1 MCWNEQTQCP
11 SRAFRRLER
20 ASRAQSL
27 AHSIPLPHIPG
38 LLCPQHLQA
47 ASSFWHLQASSSF
60 WRVRPALHQAA
71 EGPSSQP
78 HSSLGHEA
86 VNHILTQS
94 TLARAIWW
102 PRATALPLTVTLVPR
117 SKDHLLI
124 VVVASRWQRRV
135 FPVGKR
141 YLKLQLLFWFHDNF
155 FLFWGTLL
163 TVLLKISYLWAQKP
177 AKTKTV
183 SQKLSKGHGAFS
195 PILLKT
201 GRIKYHFPLFLPSP
215 SLSVASYLA
224 SFHKGGKSSCRKL
237 MSQVFREG

>member
-11 SRAFRRLER
+11 SRACRRLER
-20 ASRAQSL
+20 ASRAQSP

-47 ASSFWHLQASSSF
+47 ASSFWH
-60 WRVRPALHQAA
+60 VRPALHQAA

-102 PRATALPLTVTLVPR
+102 PRATSLPLTVTLVPR

-135 FPVGKR
+135 FPVGKLYWR
-141 YLKLQLLFWFHDNF
+141 LQLLFWFHDNF

-163 TVLLKISYLWAQKP
+163 TVLLTISYLRPQSQQKRKQFLRNYLK
-177 AKTKTV
+177 AME
-183 SQKLSKGHGAFS
+183 LSAPSCWKQAELNITFFS
-195 PILLKT
+195 
-201 GRIKYHFPLFLPSP
+201 FFLHH
-215 SLSVASYLA
+215 LSVL
-224 SFHKGGKSSCRKL
+224 
-237 MSQVFREG
+237 QVI